1 MSFFDSFNISAS
13 GMTAQRLRMDTISQN
28 LANVNTTRTDSGEAY
43 RRKTVV
49 FQEINNGKSF
59 RNHLDNYLNDYK
71 ASSNTATGLRRS
83 LGGSGGVKVTSI
95 VEDQS
100 PFIEVY
106 DPTHPDANEAGYV
119 EMPNVNSVE
128 EMTNLI
134 SANRS
139 YEANITAFNATKG
152 MASKALEIGR

>member
-1 MSFFDSFNISAS
+1 MSFFNSFNISAS

-28 LANVNTTRTDSGEAY
+28 LANVNTTRTENGEAY

-49 FQEINNGKSF
+49 FQEMSNGKNF
-59 RNHLDNYLNDYK
+59 RSHLDNYLNDYR
-71 ASSNTATGLRRS
+71 SSNSTATSRRS
-83 LGGSGGVKVTSI
+83 QSGGGVKVTQVI
-95 VEDQS
+95 EDQS

-106 DPTHPDANEAGYV
+106 DPTHPDANGKGYV
-119 EMPNVNSVE
+119 QMPNVNSVE

-139 YEANITAFNATKG
+139 YEANITAFNATKA

>member
-1 MSFFDSFNISAS
+1 
-13 GMTAQRLRMDTISQN
+13 MTAQRLRMDTISQN
-28 LANVNTTRTDSGEAY
+28 LANVNTTRTDSGQAY

-49 FQEINNGKSF
+49 FEEINNGKSF
-59 RNHLDNYLNDYK
+59 RNHLDNYLNDYR
-71 ASSNTATGLRRS
+71 SSSQGATGSSRGLSR
-83 LGGSGGVKVTSI
+83 GGLNGAGGVKVTKI
-95 VEDQS
+95 IEDQS

-106 DPTHPDANEAGYV
+106 DPTHPDANEEGYV

-152 MASKALEIGR
+152 MAAKALEIGR

>member
-1 MSFFDSFNISAS
+1 MSFFGSMNVSAS

-28 LANVNTTRTDSGEAY
+28 IANVNTTRGKDGQPY

-49 FQEINNGKSF
+49 FEEINTQNNFKGML
-59 RNHLDNYLNDYK
+59 NAYLDDY
-71 ASSNTATGLRRS
+71 SNS
-83 LGGSGGVKVTSI
+83 SGGVKVSKI
-95 VEDQS
+95 SEDQA
-100 PFIEVY
+100 PFIRTY
-106 DPTHPDANEAGYV
+106 DPTHPDADDEGYV
-119 EMPNVNSVE
+119 SMPNVNTIE

-152 MASKALEIGR
+152 MVTSALNIGR

>member
-1 MSFFDSFNISAS
+1 MGVFDAMSVSAS

-28 LANVNTTRTDSGEAY
+28 IANVNTTRTESGEAY

-49 FQEINNGKSF
+49 FQEINGGHNF
-59 RNHLDNYLNDYK
+59 RAHLDRSLSHANA
-71 ASSNTATGLRRS
+71 ASSAVR
-83 LGGSGGVKVTSI
+83 GGVKVSRVI
-95 VEDQS
+95 EDGS
-100 PFIEVY
+100 PLTQVY
-106 DPTHPDANEAGYV
+106 DPTHPDANEEGYV
-119 EMPNVNSVE
+119 EMPNVNVVE

-152 MASKALEIGR
+152 MTSKALEIGR

>member
-1 MSFFDSFNISAS
+1 MAFFDSMKVSAT

-28 LANVNTTRTDSGEAY
+28 IANVETTRTEDGGPY

-49 FQEINNGKSF
+49 FEEINNGKNF
-59 RNHLDNYLNDYK
+59 RSHFDKYISDYK
-71 ASSNTATGLRRS
+71 SGQN
-83 LGGSGGVKVTSI
+83 SGGVKVSSI
-95 VEDQS
+95 NEDDS
-100 PFIEVY
+100 PFIEIY
-106 DPTHPDANEAGYV
+106 DPTHPDANEEGYV
-119 EMPNVNSVE
+119 LKPNVNVVE

-152 MASKALEIGR
+152 MAAKALSIGS